1 VHVWSRGIPLH
12 LLPVA
17 ALLSKTIGGMVL
29 SRRYPHRCRPHC
41 AGEMQDTE
49 LQGTVPDR
57 YLFESARL

>member
-1 VHVWSRGIPLH
+1 
-12 LLPVA
+12 
-17 ALLSKTIGGMVL
+17 MVL